1 MSSECVIKFIPRLCK
16 FTFQV
21 ASPFDK
27 VLVHSVG
34 STSIHY
40 INMLDNNMIAII
52 LLTTVILLLIWERT
66 KNNKNV
72 YLDTLLRQSARY
84 AIAAQQDE
92 SPLIAVL
99 HINYAAAYFYASKD
113 IASDNE
119 IFNATG
125 IDVHEYKQHL
135 SKIQDAVSRQAYG
148 ACPEFVGEVDLYMGR
163 IAGNV

>member
-1 MSSECVIKFIPRLCK
+1 
-16 FTFQV
+16 
-21 ASPFDK
+21 
-27 VLVHSVG
+27 
-34 STSIHY
+34 
-40 INMLDNNMIAII
+40 MLDNKII

-148 ACPEFVGEVDLYMGR
+148 ACPEFIGEVELEMFKEFVHCICNGFGSTIDR
-163 IAGNV
+163 KT